1 MRDSLS
7 VLKEQR
13 KLEQTIENL
22 GRDDGIWL
30 QHDGI
35 GSSEHK

>member
-7 VLKEQR
+7 VLKEHR
-13 KLEQTIENL
+13 KLEQTVENL
-22 GRDDGIWL
+22 DRDEDIWL
-30 QHDGI
+30 QHDSI

>member
-1 MRDSLS
+1 MS

-22 GRDDGIWL
+22 DRDEGIWL
-30 QHDGI
+30 QHDDI

>member
-13 KLEQTIENL
+13 KLEQTVENL
-22 GRDDGIWL
+22 DRDEDIWL
-30 QHDGI
+30 QRDSI